1 MVPADAT
8 VGLLVNPNNLLADDA
23 AFTPGTSKVMPI
35 AFQADE
41 GSTDSVDEGDAGA
54 ARMTLD
60 RKQIVTVQPHTA
72 GGWDTFMATSGD
84 SSTALTNSAQA
95 IKASAGKLGGWYI
108 YNPNSSAAYVVVY
121 NVASGS
127 VTVGTTA
134 AKWIMAIPATSA
146 ANLEMVNGITFDTAI
161 AVAATTTA
169 TGNTA
174 PSTALEANFL
184 YK

>member
-1 MVPADAT
+1 
-8 VGLLVNPNNLLADDA
+8 VN
-23 AFTPGTSKVMPI
+23 
-35 AFQADE
+35 
-41 GSTDSVDEGDAGA
+41 EGDVGIP
-54 ARMTLD
+54 RMTLD
-60 RKQIVTVQPHTA
+60 RKVITTLAPSNDTE
-72 GGWDTFMATSGD
+72 GWDVANNIDVDETEDAV
-84 SSTALTNSAQA
+84 
-95 IKASAGKLGGWYI
+95 KASAGKLGGWYI